1 VTTAADIIRVAK
13 SQVGTQETRTGGHW
27 VNNSVYNRWYGK
39 IPGYDQGGYGY
50 PWCAVF
56 VAWVAEK
63 AGVSGLYPKTA
74 GCATAVAW
82 FKSRSRFSEYPAV
95 GGQVFFGPGGGTH
108 TGLVYAYDATY
119 IYTIEGNTNTSGSA
133 EGDGVYLKKRARRD
147 SYVYGYG
154 YPSFAAGIV
163 SADPKWAA
171 KTPAKT
177 NSGSPAKTPLPVVD
191 LSQLV
196 AAARTDPGAAQG
208 HVTYRAGT
216 NLVEAALVKLGYLG
230 KTYAGDG
237 SFGSTTVTAYAK
249 WQRHLGYTGK
259 DADGIPGKSSL
270 TALGKRA
277 GFEVVA

>member
-1 VTTAADIIRVAK
+1 
-13 SQVGTQETRTGGHW
+13 
-27 VNNSVYNRWYGK
+27 
-39 IPGYDQGGYGY
+39 
-50 PWCAVF
+50 
-56 VAWVAEK
+56 
-63 AGVSGLYPKTA
+63 
-74 GCATAVAW
+74 
-82 FKSRSRFSEYPAV
+82 SRSRFSEYPAV
-95 GGQVFFGPGGGTH
+95 GAQVFFGPGGGTH

-171 KTPAKT
+171 KTPTKT
-177 NSGSPAKTPLPVVD
+177 NSGSPAKTQLPVVD

-196 AAARTDPGAAQG
+196 TAARTDPGAAQG

-216 NLVEAALVKLGYLG
+216 NLVEAALLQLGYLA

-249 WQRHLGYTGK
+249 FQRALGYSGK
-259 DADGIPGKSSL
+259 DADGIPGLASL
-270 TALGKRA
+270 KQLGSRSGA
-277 GFEVVA
+277 FTVTP